1 MLTYVTLELFREG
14 FMNKEYLEK
23 LSLEELLKLKDD
35 IEDRILELTK
45 TKKEPVMLE
54 LYYDFGKGTG
64 RAWVAEVD
72 KKTKKILKFLD
83 AESNVKEETYRG
95 YKVFLINKDGYY
107 LSNESGTRSK
117 DKRNYF
123 RVVNNQYIPE

>member
-1 MLTYVTLELFREG
+1 
-14 FMNKEYLEK
+14 MNKEYLEK

-54 LYYDFGKGTG
+54 LYYNSGKGTG
-64 RAWVAEVD
+64 KAWVAEVD

-95 YKVFLINKDGYY
+95 FKVFLINKDGYY
-107 LSNESGTRSK
+107 LSNQMGTRSK
-117 DKRNYF
+117 DERAYF
-123 RVVNNQYIPE
+123 KVVNNQYIPE

>member
-1 MLTYVTLELFREG
+1 
-14 FMNKEYLEK
+14 MNKEYLEK
-23 LSLEELLKLKDD
+23 LNLKELLKLKDD
-35 IEDRILELTK
+35 IENRILELTE

-54 LYYDFGKGTG
+54 LYYDFAKGTG
-64 RAWVAEVD
+64 KAWVAEVD

-83 AESNVKEETYRG
+83 AESNVKEEKYRG

-107 LSNESGTRSK
+107 LSNEMGTRSK
-117 DKRNYF
+117 DERVYF